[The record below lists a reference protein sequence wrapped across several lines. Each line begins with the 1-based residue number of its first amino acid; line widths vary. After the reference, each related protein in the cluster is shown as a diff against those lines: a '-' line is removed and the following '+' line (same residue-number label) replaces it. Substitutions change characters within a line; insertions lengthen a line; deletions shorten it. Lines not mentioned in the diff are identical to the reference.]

1 VLAAFDP
8 SPPRLLPGL
17 ALGSLLLLAPNARA
31 QSYVAL
37 MEGQRAVALR
47 GRFNTVP
54 VLHSNQPEEVEGPG
68 VLISTVPGVAIAA
81 ETGEAVQMPA
91 YTFKGDFGLHL
102 HHKYFPPYRASL
114 SPSRRRGELTLA
126 TILVNPGTQPVRVQ
140 FSAGAVRNSF
150 EAPYL
155 AQHLLGVKP
164 LGPRPWNTGPGD
176 ATAVQLLRGR
186 LDPKLSETITI
197 PPRDRVVLFRTAL
210 PALGIA
216 NALLK
221 GRSDGP
227 VQISVVAAK
236 DPQGDEDIFAVMDR
250 RQLAPG
256 RVYLRRISEIEAGT
270 IFSRVGGVA
279 LGDHYQ
285 ASLNHDLTRQGPLHV
300 PLTST
305 KRSHFGTGEVQVNA
319 LATRVVDSAV
329 DNVGTYGVR
338 FDVDLNLLGQGPHD
352 LVLSHPAPIGGRQ
365 FTAFRGSIEIRTPE
379 GLQSVHVGMRS
390 GQSLSLTQLNLQP
403 GQPTPIRISLVYPAD
418 STPGHLLS
426 VVPSSQL
433 AQVQEQERRQEM
445 ARLNRGVTPL
455 PPPPAMEGGEEPR
468 GAPRATGTRTPSR
481 PRLSPPPPPPSP
493 PRGPALPAPGPLT
506 PPPEILRTP
515 SVPNWLQPPPNL
527 QSAPPRSHRNDPLT
541 DRYREALEAQER
553 LLRQWQLTP

>member
-1 VLAAFDP
+1 MLAAFDP
-8 SPPRLLPGL
+8 SPPGLLPGL
-17 ALGSLLLLAPNARA
+17 ALGSLLFLAPNALA

-37 MEGQRAVALR
+37 MEGQRAIPLR

-68 VLISTVPGVAIAA
+68 LLISTVPGVAIAA
-81 ETGEAVQMPA
+81 ETGMALEMPA

-102 HHKYFPPYRASL
+102 HHKYFPPYRASI
-114 SPSRRRGELTLA
+114 SPSQRRSELTLA
-126 TILVNPGTQPVRVQ
+126 AILVNPSNQPVRVQ

-186 LDPKLSETITI
+186 LDPKLTETITI
-197 PPRDRVVLFRTAL
+197 PARDRIVLFRTAL

-227 VQISVVAAK
+227 LQIAVVAAK

-256 RVYLRRISEIEAGT
+256 RVYLKRLGEIQSGT

-279 LGDHYQ
+279 IGDHYQ
-285 ASLNHDLTRQGPLHV
+285 ASVQHDLSRQGPLHV

-305 KRSHFGTGEVQVNA
+305 RRSDFGTGEVQVNP
-319 LATRVVDSAV
+319 LASRIVDSSL

-338 FDVDLNLLGQGPHD
+338 FDVDLNLKGQGPYE
-352 LVLSHPAPIGGRQ
+352 LVMSHPSLIGGRP
-365 FTAFRGSIEIRTPE
+365 FTAFRGSMEIRTPE
-379 GLQSVHVGMRS
+379 GLQSVHVGLRS
-390 GQSLSLTQLNLQP
+390 GQSLSLMQLNLQP
-403 GQPTPIRISLVYPAD
+403 GRTTPLRISLVYPAD

-426 VVPSSQL
+426 VVPSAQL
-433 AQVQEQERRQEM
+433 AQLQEQERRQEM
-445 ARLNRGVTPL
+445 ARLNRGASPL
-455 PPPPAMEGGEEPR
+455 PLAPPSLE
-468 GAPRATGTRTPSR
+468 GAPPQGNQRT
-481 PRLSPPPPPPSP
+481 PPSP
-493 PRGPALPAPGPLT
+493 PKAGTPARRPVRKPPGPLT
-506 PPPEILRTP
+506 PPPEILRLP
-515 SVPNWLQPPPNL
+515 SLPPWLQPPPNL
-527 QSAPPRSHRNDPLT
+527 QVPQPRSKQSAPLT
-541 DRYREALEAQER
+541 DRYREALEAQEQ
-553 LLRQWQLTP
+553 LLRQWQVTP

>member
-1 VLAAFDP
+1 M
-8 SPPRLLPGL
+8 
-17 ALGSLLLLAPNARA
+17 LAPNAHA

-37 MEGQRAVALR
+37 MEGQRAIPLR

-68 VLISTVPGVAIAA
+68 ILISTVPGVAMAA
-81 ETGEAVQMPA
+81 ETGTALEMPA
-91 YTFKGDFGLHL
+91 YTFNGEFGLHL
-102 HHKYFPPYRASL
+102 HHKYFPPYRATI
-114 SPSRRRGELTLA
+114 SPSRRRSELTLA
-126 TILVNPGTQPVRVQ
+126 AILVNPGNQPVRVQ
-140 FSAGAVRNSF
+140 FTAGAVRNSF

-186 LDPKLSETITI
+186 LDPKLSEPITI
-197 PPRDRVVLFRTAL
+197 PARQRIVLFRTAL

-227 VQISVVAAK
+227 VQIAVVAAK
-236 DPQGDEDIFAVMDR
+236 DPQGDEDIFAVMDS

-256 RVYLRRISEIEAGT
+256 RVYLRRIEEIQAGT

-279 LGDHYQ
+279 LGDQYQ
-285 ASLNHDLTRQGPLHV
+285 ATIQHDLSRQGPLHV

-305 KRSHFGTGEVQVNA
+305 RRSHFGTGEVQVNP
-319 LATRVVDSAV
+319 LATRVLDSSV

-338 FDVDLNLLGQGPHD
+338 FDVELNLQGQGPYD
-352 LVLSHPAPIGGRQ
+352 LVLSHPAPLGGRA
-365 FTAFRGSIEIRTPE
+365 FTAFRGSLEIRTPE
-379 GLQSVHVGMRS
+379 GLQSLHVGMRS
-390 GQSLSLTQLNLQP
+390 GQSLSLMPLNLQP
-403 GQPTPIRISLVYPAD
+403 GQITPVRLSMVYPAD

-426 VVPSSQL
+426 VVPAAQL
-433 AQVQEQERRQEM
+433 AQLQEQERRQEM

-455 PPPPAMEGGEEPR
+455 PLAPPTLEEGAPQEGPPNQNPAPR
-468 GAPRATGTRTPSR
+468 GRGSV
-481 PRLSPPPPPPSP
+481 LPPPPPPARPKGAKPTQRP
-493 PRGPALPAPGPLT
+493 PSRPGPLT
-506 PPPEILRTP
+506 PPPEILRSP
-515 SVPNWLQPPPNL
+515 SLPTWLQPPPNL
-527 QSAPPRSHRNDPLT
+527 QSPLPRSGANNPLT
-541 DRYREALEAQER
+541 DRYRNAIEVQEQ
-553 LLRQWQLTP
+553 LLRQWQVTP